1 MVRPMVHSTKH
12 YVQTSIATITGGG
25 LLNTTLVDSVSVS
38 DKNTPNEVEEGNS
51 VKAIYCEY
59 WLRAGSTTPSSF
71 VAAVY
76 KVPGGGA
83 AFSVAEMAG
92 LGLVDNKKN
101 ILFTSQGLVNDQ
113 DSTALNLYRGWI
125 KIPKSKQRMGL
136 GDRMILTVSAIAVD
150 IQICGLT
157 IYKEYS

>member
-12 YVQTSIATITGGG
+12 YVQTSIATIAGGA
-25 LLNTTLVDSVSVS
+25 LLNITLVDAVAVGN
-38 DKNTPNEVEEGNS
+38 KNTVQEVEEGSS

-71 VAAVY
+71 VAAIY

-83 AFSVAEMAG
+83 AFSVAEMAA
-92 LGLVDNKKN
+92 LGGADNKKN

-113 DSTALNLYRGWI
+113 DSTALSLYRGWI
-125 KIPKSKQRMGL
+125 KIPKSKQRFGL
-136 GDRMILTVSAIAVD
+136 GDRLIFTTSAIVID
-150 IQICGLT
+150 LQICGFST
-157 IYKEYS
+157 FKEYT